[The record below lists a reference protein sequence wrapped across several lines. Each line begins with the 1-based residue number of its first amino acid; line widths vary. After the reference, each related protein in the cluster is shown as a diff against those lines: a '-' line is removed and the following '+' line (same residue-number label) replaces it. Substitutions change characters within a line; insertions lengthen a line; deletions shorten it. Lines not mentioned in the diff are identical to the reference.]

1 VRGAGTPVLTFLI
14 YSAAREKLR
23 VYLGNSGSL
32 GVQTIMGLRE
42 VSVTGRFVPATRPG
56 GQGRDGISSGMI
68 A

>member
-1 VRGAGTPVLTFLI
+1 MRGAGTPALTSLI
-14 YSAAREKLR
+14 HLAVREKLR

-32 GVQTIMGLRE
+32 GGQPILGLRE
-42 VSVTGRFVPATRPG
+42 VSATGRFVPATRPG